1 MNDLAS
7 SVPAVRVGGV
17 VKRFGATVALDGAG
31 LEVPAGMVFGL
42 LGPNGAGKTTLVR
55 ILATLLAPD
64 AGRVEVFG
72 HDVAGEPA
80 AVRELIGLTGQFAAV
95 DELLTGRENLEMF
108 GRLFELSGEDGR
120 RRAGELLERFDLA
133 QAADRP
139 ARTYSGGMRR
149 RLDIAS
155 SLLTR
160 PRVLFL
166 DEPTTGLDPRSRN
179 EIWAIVR
186 ELQREGTTLLLT
198 TQYLEEADQL
208 AGRIAVID
216 RGKVIA
222 EGTGNELKDR
232 VGGQILEV
240 ELSSAGQRDR
250 ARALLAGVGCGEPQ
264 PDERPGRLTL
274 PAPRDGL
281 ELVEEA
287 AAGLRRA
294 QIGVSDIG
302 LRRPTLDD
310 VFLQLTGAPPSEDG
324 GRSRQAAGERI
335 TARASGEQVRAPRRP
350 VLRLKRP
357 SPRAVRSAAT
367 DTAVVTGRNLRHFI
381 RQPDLL
387 VFSTIQPVLFVLLF
401 VYVFG
406 GAVGRSLPHG
416 VAYVDFLLPGVF
428 VQSVTFGASQTAVGL
443 SEDLER
449 GVVDR
454 FRSMPMARSAVLAG
468 RTVADLVRNIVVI
481 FLMIAV
487 GYLVGFRFT
496 GGVAGAAG
504 CIAVVAAFGFA
515 LSWIFAVVALTVR
528 GAEAAQTA
536 GFVVIFPLVF
546 ASSVFVP
553 VSTMPDWLQAFAKI
567 SPVTVTADAAARSP
581 SSAPPRR
588 WEQQRHGSA
597 ACWPYS
603 SPCPYGATGRSAK
616 PHAPAEH
623 LHPCHPR
630 AARFRPAGD
639 RNGARPREPAAA
651 YGAPNPWAG
660 AAAPGSAGLAG
671 RLARFGDDLVEH
683 RRAGELLPAGLGD
696 DAPKLIC
703 AVRGTEVRLRLPV
716 RDVHPPVLSVGG
728 DGAVQP
734 QGDEPRL
741 GCEVPGGLGPQF
753 VECFVP
759 AGTNGKAVHQRY
771 RPGEDVIGCRCHA
784 VLCGDVVRRHGYP
797 SCFRCTSVQ

>member
-1 MNDLAS
+1 MQMENVTVSEVQGQRDARSPDLLGS
-7 SVPAVRVGGV
+7 SVPAVRVEGV

-31 LEVPAGMVFGL
+31 LEVPGGMVFGL

-64 AGRVEVFG
+64 AGRAEVFG

-80 AVRELIGLTGQFAAV
+80 AVRELLGLTGQFAAV
-95 DELLTGRENLEMF
+95 DEILTGRENLEMF
-108 GRLFELSGEDGR
+108 GRLFKLSRAEAR
-120 RRAGELLERFDLA
+120 RRAGELLDRFDLA

-186 ELQREGTTLLLT
+186 ELRRGGTTLLLT

-208 AGRIAVID
+208 ADRIAVID

-250 ARALLAGVGCGEPQ
+250 AQAVLAGVGCGEPQ

-274 PAPRDGL
+274 PAPRNGL
-281 ELVEEA
+281 QLVEEA

-310 VFLQLTGAPPSEDG
+310 VFLQLTGAPPGEDG
-324 GRSRQAAGERI
+324 GQPGPPTRRRPRPRQPAPD
-335 TARASGEQVRAPRRP
+335 VPAPRRP
-350 VLRLKRP
+350 VLRLRRP
-357 SPRAVRSAAT
+357 SPRAVRSAIT

-406 GAVGRSLPHG
+406 GAIGRSLPHG

-443 SEDLER
+443 KEDLTR

-468 RTVADLVRNIVVI
+468 RTVADLVRNILI
-481 FLMIAV
+481 IGLMIAV
-487 GYLVGFRFT
+487 GYLVGFRFH
-496 GGVAGAAG
+496 GGAAGAVG

-515 LSWIFAVVALTVR
+515 LSWIFAFVALTVR
-528 GAEAAQTA
+528 GAETAQTA

-553 VSTMPDWLQAFAKI
+553 VATFPDWLAAFAKI
-567 SPVTVTADAAARSP
+567 NPVTVTSDAARSL
-581 SSAPPRR
+581 AL
-588 WEQQRHGSA
+588 
-597 ACWPYS
+597 
-603 SPCPYGATGRSAK
+603 YGT
-616 PHAPAEH
+616 PAS
-623 LHPCHPR
+623 L
-630 AARFRPAGD
+630 
-639 RNGARPREPAAA
+639 
-651 YGAPNPWAG
+651 G
-660 AAAPGSAGLAG
+660 AAAAWIGGL
-671 RLARFGDDLVEH
+671 LAVFI
-683 RRAGELLPAGLGD
+683 P
-696 DAPKLIC
+696 
-703 AVRGTEVRLRLPV
+703 
-716 RDVHPPVLSVGG
+716 LSVW
-728 DGAVQP
+728 
-734 QGDEPRL
+734 
-741 GCEVPGGLGPQF
+741 
-753 VECFVP
+753 
-759 AGTNGKAVHQRY
+759 RY
-771 RPGEDVIGCRCHA
+771 RRM
-784 VLCGDVVRRHGYP
+784 
-797 SCFRCTSVQ
+797 S

>member
-1 MNDLAS
+1 MNGRAS
-7 SVPAVRVGGV
+7 SVTAVRVEGV

-31 LEVPAGMVFGL
+31 LEVAQGMVFAL

-55 ILATLLAPD
+55 ILATLLTPD
-64 AGRVEVFG
+64 AGRAEVLG
-72 HDVAGEPA
+72 HDVEREAA
-80 AVRELIGLTGQFAAV
+80 AVRELLGLTGQFAAV

-108 GRLFELSGEDGR
+108 GRLFKLSGAEAR

-133 QAADRP
+133 PAADRP

-179 EIWAIVR
+179 EIWAVVR
-186 ELQREGTTLLLT
+186 ELRREGTTLLLT

-208 AGRIAVID
+208 ADRIAVID

-222 EGTGNELKDR
+222 EGTGSELKDR

-240 ELSSAGQRDR
+240 ELSSVGQRDR
-250 ARALLAGVGCGEPQ
+250 AQAVLAGVGCGAPQ
-264 PDERPGRLTL
+264 PDERPDRLTL

-281 ELVEEA
+281 QLVEEA
-287 AAGLRRA
+287 AAELRQA

-310 VFLQLTGAPPSEDG
+310 VFLQLTGAQPSEDG
-324 GRSRQAAGERI
+324 
-335 TARASGEQVRAPRRP
+335 SGPSPRPQQPAPNLSAPRRP
-350 VLRLKRP
+350 VLRLQRP
-357 SPRAVRSAAT
+357 SLRAVRAALT
-367 DTAVVTGRNLRHFI
+367 DSAVVTGRNLRHFI

-416 VAYVDFLLPGVF
+416 VAYVDFLLPGIF

-443 SEDLER
+443 SEDLTR

-468 RTVADLVRNIVVI
+468 RTVADLVRNIAI
-481 FLMIAV
+481 IGLMIAV
-487 GYLVGFRFT
+487 GYLVGFRFH
-496 GGVAGAAG
+496 GGAAGAAG

-515 LSWIFAVVALTVR
+515 LSWIFAFVALTVR
-528 GAEAAQTA
+528 GAETAQTA

-553 VSTMPDWLQAFAKI
+553 VATFPDWLQAFAKI
-567 SPVTVTADAAARSP
+567 NPVTVTATAARSL
-581 SSAPPRR
+581 AL
-588 WEQQRHGSA
+588 
-597 ACWPYS
+597 
-603 SPCPYGATGRSAK
+603 YGT
-616 PHAPAEH
+616 PAS
-623 LHPCHPR
+623 L
-630 AARFRPAGD
+630 
-639 RNGARPREPAAA
+639 
-651 YGAPNPWAG
+651 G
-660 AAAPGSAGLAG
+660 AAAAWIAGL
-671 RLARFGDDLVEH
+671 LAVFI
-683 RRAGELLPAGLGD
+683 P
-696 DAPKLIC
+696 
-703 AVRGTEVRLRLPV
+703 
-716 RDVHPPVLSVGG
+716 LSVW
-728 DGAVQP
+728 
-734 QGDEPRL
+734 
-741 GCEVPGGLGPQF
+741 
-753 VECFVP
+753 
-759 AGTNGKAVHQRY
+759 RY
-771 RPGEDVIGCRCHA
+771 RRM
-784 VLCGDVVRRHGYP
+784 
-797 SCFRCTSVQ
+797 S